1 MDCTFASDNTSG
13 VHPKVMEALNKA
25 NVGAAEPYGDDPWT
39 AEAEGCFKALFGDDV
54 DVFLVP
60 LGTGANV
67 LGFNRMIRS
76 WHSILCS
83 DMAHTHTS
91 ESGAVEAVVGCK
103 MTPIPSVHGKI
114 SAGALSAYLTDM
126 GSPHHSQP
134 GLVALTQST
143 EVATV
148 YTPEEIR
155 AIVDVAHA
163 NGLYVHMDGA
173 RIANATVA
181 LGCDVRSF
189 TKDLGVDMMS
199 FGGTKNG
206 MMMAESV
213 VVFNKDFVRDFV
225 TLRKQNLQLASKMRF
240 LAAQYIAYFKDGL
253 WLENA
258 RHANNMARLLADL
271 ISGMPHVELAHPV
284 ESNGVFVNMKPE
296 HIAALQRQYMFHE
309 VEPSAHTVRWMLS
322 FNTSEEQVRAFPR
335 RSAHWH
341 RIRLPVP
348 YGSLSEY
355 LRKAFRFAEE
365 RKKSRRAS
373 QYGFGGQPCAASEEE
388 KLARDQ
394 GNLFLKG
401 MEALGENFWG
411 EELPF
416 RKPVGVELPLYF

>member
-39 AEAEGCFKALFGDDV
+39 AEAEGCFKALFGDGV

-148 YTPEEIR
+148 YTPEEIK

-163 NGLYVHMDGA
+163 NGLFVHMDGA
-173 RIANATVA
+173 RIANAAVA

-296 HIAALQRQYMFHE
+296 HIDALQQYMFHE

-322 FNTSEEQVRAFPR
+322 FNTSEEQVRAF
-335 RSAHWH
+335 A
-341 RIRLPVP
+341 
-348 YGSLSEY
+348 
-355 LRKAFRFAEE
+355 KAIGA
-365 RKKSRRAS
+365 
-373 QYGFGGQPCAASEEE
+373 
-388 KLARDQ
+388 LA
-394 GNLFLKG
+394 
-401 MEALGENFWG
+401 
-411 EELPF
+411 
-416 RKPVGVELPLYF
+416 

>member
-1 MDCTFASDNTSG
+1 MDCTFSSDNTSG

-76 WHSILCS
+76 WHSVLCS

-91 ESGAVEAVVGCK
+91 ESGAVEAIVGCK
-103 MTPIPSVHGKI
+103 MTPLPSVHGKI

-126 GSPHHSQP
+126 GSPHHNQP

-148 YTPEEIR
+148 YTPEEIK

-173 RIANATVA
+173 RIANAAVA

-213 VVFNKDFVRDFV
+213 VVFNKDFVR
-225 TLRKQNLQLASKMRF
+225 
-240 LAAQYIAYFKDGL
+240 
-253 WLENA
+253 
-258 RHANNMARLLADL
+258 
-271 ISGMPHVELAHPV
+271 
-284 ESNGVFVNMKPE
+284 
-296 HIAALQRQYMFHE
+296 
-309 VEPSAHTVRWMLS
+309 EPSACLQDAVPCGPVHRV
-322 FNTSEEQVRAFPR
+322 FQGRAVVGKRPAR
-335 RSAHWH
+335 Q
-341 RIRLPVP
+341 
-348 YGSLSEY
+348 
-355 LRKAFRFAEE
+355 
-365 RKKSRRAS
+365 
-373 QYGFGGQPCAASEEE
+373 QYGPPACGSHFRYAACGAGPS
-388 KLARDQ
+388 RGRQ
-394 GNLFLKG
+394 RRVRQY
-401 MEALGENFWG
+401 EA
-411 EELPF
+411 
-416 RKPVGVELPLYF
+416 